1 MTDSAP
7 LRRLA
12 RRVQFRA
19 QVTAGARRA
28 SQSLPAALQ
37 IVIAAV
43 ASYSIAHFLLGH
55 ATPLI
60 AVTVTITSLGIAR
73 DARPRKVLETAIGVT
88 VGIALSE
95 VIVLV
100 IGKGGWQ
107 LAIVLFA
114 TLVITRAVSANPAF
128 AVAAAVQST
137 LVVLLPDPAGG
148 PFTRSLDA
156 LVAGAVALA
165 VTALIP
171 RDPARAAARDRR
183 ALFAVLQESVDSI
196 VDCLNDA
203 DEGAGELALSR
214 LRRTQPMIDAWTTT
228 HDTALSVSRISPF
241 LRSRL
246 PTLERS
252 TRVLAAADLAS
263 RHLRTLSRRVEFLVR
278 DGVQRPALAGFVA
291 QIATG
296 LKLLGDELDDPQVAG
311 AARSLLSDVARR
323 LEPAPGS
330 SVPDAAIVLLLRP
343 LVIDLLVGTG
353 MPIEEARGLL
363 PKV

>member
-1 MTDSAP
+1 M
-7 LRRLA
+7 
-12 RRVQFRA
+12 RA

-37 IVIAAV
+37 IVIGAV
-43 ASYSIAHFLLGH
+43 ASYAIAHFLLGH

-73 DARPRKVLETAIGVT
+73 DARPRRVLETAIGVT

-100 IGKGGWQ
+100 IGKGAWQ

-114 TLVITRAVSANPAF
+114 TLVVTRAVSANPAF

-156 LVAGAVALA
+156 LVAGVVALA

-196 VDCLNDA
+196 VDCLAQANEA
-203 DEGAGELALSR
+203 AGELALGR
-214 LRRTQPMIDAWTTT
+214 LRRTQPMIDAWTTS

-241 LRSRL
+241 LRSRISDL
-246 PTLERS
+246 QRS
-252 TRVLAAADLAS
+252 SRVLVSADLTA
-263 RHLRTLSRRVEFLVR
+263 RHLRTVARRVEFLVR
-278 DGVQRPALAGFVA
+278 DGVERPALADLMA
-291 QIATG
+291 QIGTG
-296 LKLLGDELDDPQVAG
+296 IRLLGEELEDPLVAG
-311 AARSLLSDVARR
+311 ASRSLLSDVARR
-323 LEPAPGS
+323 LSPSELLPDAA
-330 SVPDAAIVLLLRP
+330 VPDAAIVLMVRP
-343 LVIDLLVGTG
+343 LVVDLLAGTG
-353 MPIEEARGLL
+353 MPLEEARALL
-363 PKV
+363 PVV

>member
-1 MTDSAP
+1 MTESAP

-12 RRVQFRA
+12 RRVQVRA
-19 QVTAGARRA
+19 QVRAGIRRA

-171 RDPARAAARDRR
+171 RDPARAAAR
-183 ALFAVLQESVDSI
+183 
-196 VDCLNDA
+196 
-203 DEGAGELALSR
+203 
-214 LRRTQPMIDAWTTT
+214 
-228 HDTALSVSRISPF
+228 
-241 LRSRL
+241 
-246 PTLERS
+246 
-252 TRVLAAADLAS
+252 RV
-263 RHLRTLSRRVEFLVR
+263 H
-278 DGVQRPALAGFVA
+278 GG
-291 QIATG
+291 
-296 LKLLGDELDDPQVAG
+296 
-311 AARSLLSDVARR
+311 
-323 LEPAPGS
+323 
-330 SVPDAAIVLLLRP
+330 
-343 LVIDLLVGTG
+343 
-353 MPIEEARGLL
+353 
-363 PKV
+363 